1 MKHSHVLR
9 FLLLLL
15 LTFLGPGDV
24 VQVQEEVI
32 MTISVESEHINVYQ
46 STGVLVQLYT
56 RAGEAVAGQE
66 ITFITDLGTID
77 SRQAVTNEHGEVW
90 VTFVASSQTG
100 VSHITSSARGLSETI
115 LVTVSVSSFQ

>member
-1 MKHSHVLR
+1 MKHSHVPR

-15 LTFLGPGDV
+15 LTLLVPGEV
-24 VQVQEEVI
+24 VQVQEELI

-56 RAGEAVAGQE
+56 RAGEAVPGQE

-77 SRQAVTNEHGEVW
+77 RQAVTDEHGEAW
-90 VTFVASSQTG
+90 ATFVASSQQ
-100 VSHITSSARGLSETI
+100 A
-115 LVTVSVSSFQ
+115 